1 MTARA
6 RIRTAFAVACLLGGA
21 TASSWA
27 LPAQWNGNQ
36 PDELEGLTVDERL
49 EQRVPADLVFVDSAG
64 AELTAAQALT
74 GDVPTILTFNYS
86 DCPMLCSMQLNGL
99 VDAIEASELRLGED
113 FRVVTIGLDPLETPE
128 RAAKTRA
135 RYYDELGLD
144 PARAGWSFLLGDEPT
159 IRRAAE
165 SVGFGY
171 RYVEDSGEYAHA
183 AVQMVLMPD
192 GRVSRYLYG
201 VDVPGRDLRLAL
213 VEASEGRIGTSVD
226 AFLLF
231 CFHYDPGTGGYTFAW
246 TTMRL
251 GGALTIA
258 ALLGGLYWL
267 RRARRAQAIDRAYA

>member
-1 MTARA
+1 MTPWA
-6 RIRTAFAVACLLGGA
+6 RIRTRLAVACLCGSAAA
-21 TASSWA
+21 TSWA

-36 PDELEGLTVDERL
+36 PEELRGLDVVERL
-49 EQRVPADLVFVDSAG
+49 EQRVPDDLALRDSTGAPLTSRELFV
-64 AELTAAQALT
+64 

-99 VDAIEASELRLGED
+99 VDSMADTGLVLGED
-113 FRVVTIGLDPLETPE
+113 FRVVTVGLDPDETTE
-128 RAAKTRA
+128 RAAETRA
-135 RYYDELGLD
+135 RYYDELDLD
-144 PARAGWSFLLGDEPT
+144 PARPGWSFVLGDEPT

-171 RYVEDSGEYAHA
+171 RYVEETGEYAHA
-183 AVQMVLMPD
+183 AVQMILTPD

-201 VDVPGRDLRLAL
+201 VDVPGRDLRFAL
-213 VEASEGRIGTSVD
+213 VEASEGRIGTTVD

-251 GGALTIA
+251 GGALTVV
-258 ALLGGLYWL
+258 ALAGGILWL
-267 RRARRAQAIDRAYA
+267 RRARRAQTVERAYA